1 MRAPRQAISVVGPAL
16 LCVLALLAAG
26 CRNSPP
32 APLISSSASAPASAP
47 APEPHNDR
55 AVVAVD
61 GVAGGYNPHKLAD
74 QSTITTA
81 LAALMLPSVF
91 RRNTDGHWHLDRTV
105 MRSAKLTSKDPF
117 TVTYRIRPA
126 AAWSDGVPIRAE
138 DFAYLRSQMTSQP
151 GVVDPA
157 GYELVSGISARAG
170 GTTVVVSFDEPY
182 PAWRSLFSH
191 LLPAHLLKDAP
202 GGWSGALATGYPAS
216 GGPFQVGSVAVARGQ
231 VVLRRNDRYWGR
243 PSRLRR
249 ITFLAGSPAGEA
261 APRVAA
267 RLLAKGGAQIGV
279 LRATRGTARALAT
292 LDGDRFRSRTVPRNQ
307 VAQITLLS
315 PGEPL
320 RKAIAAGIDREK
332 LIAAGTQGA
341 KHPHRVDSLVGAS
354 AASGTASM
362 PADAP
367 GAHPHPGAAPHLL
380 RKAGYHRSTGGGWRK
395 DGKPLRVIVGAVHA
409 EPYDAI
415 ATELVAELNAAGLP
429 ARRRT
434 SRSDPLYGR
443 TPEPVDVL
451 VGPRPSGGARVSE
464 LASELGCAGEAAPG
478 HEQPTHRARH
488 RDEADLCDPELAP
501 LIEEALSGRIPT
513 EEALDAVAAH
523 LWSRAVIVPL
533 FQITDVVAVERT
545 IHGVASR
552 GNADALFAG
561 ASGWSRT
568 GK

>member
-1 MRAPRQAISVVGPAL
+1 VRPPRPAIRALVPAL

-26 CRNSPP
+26 CRTSPP
-32 APLISSSASAPASAP
+32 APRVTKSAAPSASAP
-47 APEPHNDR
+47 APEPHHNQ

-91 RRNTDGHWHLDRTV
+91 RRTTDGHWRLDRTV
-105 MRSAKLTSKDPF
+105 MRSAKVTSTGPF

-138 DFAYLRSQMTSQP
+138 DFAYLRSRMTSQP

-157 GYELVSGISARAG
+157 GYELISGISARAG
-170 GTTVVVSFDEPY
+170 GTTVVVSFEEPY
-182 PAWRSLFSH
+182 PAWRNLFSD

-249 ITFLAGSPAGEA
+249 ITFLADSPAGES
-261 APRVAA
+261 APGAAA
-267 RLLAKGGAQIGV
+267 RLLSEGGAQVGV
-279 LRATRGTARALAT
+279 LRATRDTRRALAKLPEKRVGT
-292 LDGDRFRSRTVPRNQ
+292 RTVSRHQ
-307 VAQITLLS
+307 VAQLTLR
-315 PGEPL
+315 PADEGL
-320 RKAIAAGIDREK
+320 RKAIAAGIDRKK
-332 LIAAGTQGA
+332 LIAAGTQDA
-341 KHPHRVDSLVGAS
+341 KHRHRVDSLVGAS
-354 AASGTASM
+354 AASAKTSM
-362 PADAP
+362 PAGAP
-367 GAHPHPGAAPHLL
+367 GARPNPEAAPRLL
-380 RKAGYHRSTGGGWRK
+380 RQVGYHRSSGSGWRK
-395 DGKPLRVIVGAVHA
+395 DGKTLRVIVGAVHA

-434 SRSDPLYGR
+434 SQSGPPYGR
-443 TPEPVDVL
+443 TTEPVDVI
-451 VGPRPSGGARVSE
+451 VGPRPSGGAPVSE
-464 LASELGCAGEAAPG
+464 LASELGCVGEGASG
-478 HEQPTHRARH
+478 HEQPAHRARH
-488 RDEADLCDPELAP
+488 RDRADLCDPELAP
-501 LIEEALSGRIPT
+501 LIEEALSGRIPA
-513 EEALDAVAAH
+513 EEALDAVAPH
-523 LWSRAVIVPL
+523 IWSQAVIVPL
-533 FQITDVVAVERT
+533 FQITDIVAVDRT
-545 IHGVASR
+545 IHGAAR
-552 GNADALFAG
+552 EGGAAALFAG
-561 ASGWSRT
+561 APAWSRT